1 MFIDQEEI
9 IKTREPSLFPEYLQA
24 INFKKNPWALFCY
37 GVTRDSTKNLFVALP
52 LEALTTFRILLACLS
67 LIQ

>member
-24 INFKKNPWALFCY
+24 INFKKKIHGHFS
-37 GVTRDSTKNLFVALP
+37 VM
-52 LEALTTFRILLACLS
+52 E
-67 LIQ
+67 